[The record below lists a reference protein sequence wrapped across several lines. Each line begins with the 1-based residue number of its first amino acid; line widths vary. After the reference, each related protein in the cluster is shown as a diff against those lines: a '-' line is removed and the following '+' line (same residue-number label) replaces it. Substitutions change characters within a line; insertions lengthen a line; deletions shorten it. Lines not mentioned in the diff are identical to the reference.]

1 MTNARVEISW
11 ASNNEAATT
20 LPGRQEQGYGFAC
33 GDEVGEVAGATG
45 LALPAGKT
53 LAPDWG
59 AEDEPGDG
67 IAAGAAGEVCCF
79 ISSRR
84 KALSTVFLW
93 A

>member
-1 MTNARVEISW
+1 MNYR
-11 ASNNEAATT
+11 
-20 LPGRQEQGYGFAC
+20 F
-33 GDEVGEVAGATG
+33 GEVAGEVVGDGAAG
-45 LALPAGKT
+45 VPLPAGKT

-59 AEDEPGDG
+59 AEEEPGDG
-67 IAAGAAGEVCCF
+67 IVAGAAGEVCCF